1 MSPQK
6 RNLLLA
12 VAGGAALVVIVVVLM
27 PDENDRRGETQ
38 PDPVAERETEEVA
51 ASPSDP
57 VTTDEPAANPDRS
70 RPVPK
75 PIGAITREPSRATCT
90 VLVNSMR
97 TAKLSPQAP
106 LYIEAVLSHAS
117 TETQIPLPDS
127 DAWHPVVRDAE
138 GNSVDAEFA
147 PLLTPEDASSARQ
160 SVTFAWS
167 AQADLA
173 AGSYRVELSLPND
186 YPPRDS
192 SISGVEIEPAW
203 VEIADGATTSAQNDR
218 YARRAL
224 AIQGRHDQLV
234 TKLRGLIEEKPDELS
249 LRLELVEAL
258 DGTENAAA
266 AEKELLE
273 FGYRLQ
279 QQSSRDWTIPDWLA
293 FRLSDLR
300 AKVDSAE

>member
-12 VAGGAALVVIVVVLM
+12 VAGVAALVAIVVVLV
-27 PDENDRRGETQ
+27 PDENNRRGETQ

-51 ASPSDP
+51 ASPLAP
-57 VTTDEPAANPDRS
+57 ATTDEPAAKPNRS

-75 PIGAITREPSRATCT
+75 PIGPITRKPGRATCT

-97 TAKLSPQAP
+97 NAKLAPQAP
-106 LYIEAVLSHAS
+106 LYIEAVLSHPS
-117 TETQIPLPDS
+117 TETQLPLPDS
-127 DAWHPVVRDAE
+127 DALRPVVRDAK
-138 GNSVDAEFA
+138 GDKVDAEFA

-160 SVTFAWS
+160 SLTFAWS

-173 AGSYRVELSLPND
+173 AGSYHVELSLPDD
-186 YPPRDS
+186 YPPQDS
-192 SISGVEIEPAW
+192 GVSGVEIEPAW
-203 VEIADGATTSAQNDR
+203 IEIADGATTSAQNDR

-224 AIQGRHDQLV
+224 AIQGKLDQLV
-234 TKLRGLIEEKPDELS
+234 TELRGLIDEKPDELS

-258 DGTENAAA
+258 DGGENASA
-266 AEKELLE
+266 AEEELLE

-279 QQSSRDWTIPDWLA
+279 QQSGRDWTIPDWLA
-293 FRLSDLR
+293 FRLFDLR
-300 AKVDSAE
+300 AKAD